1 MLRSRLRRRQLT
13 FEMPLVAA
21 SVECLRVQ
29 VAVLLQFVAP
39 PPQGHPPQ
47 RHPPQGRL
55 FRLKGHAT
63 NRRLKGIRLKGIR
76 LKGIRIQS
84 LCHASI
90 GRRRKGKTADV
101 NLTPATAACGA

>member
-29 VAVLLQFVAP
+29 VAVLLQFSAP
-39 PPQGHPPQ
+39 PGWSQELRAAQ
-47 RHPPQGRL
+47 VNL